1 MSSIKDL
8 IRTIPDFP
16 IPGIMFRDVTSLF
29 DNAKGFGE
37 CIEKLVEPYRSTK
50 IDKIIGLEAR
60 GFIIGGA
67 IARELDCGF
76 VPIRKVG
83 KLPGK
88 TITQDYELEYGKA
101 TLEIHEDAI
110 SAGDK
115 ILIVDDLLATGGTAE
130 AGISLVEKLGGE
142 ILACAFII
150 NLPDL
155 GGSKKLENLE
165 FLNIFYVNLVAT
177 DTNCNKN
184 MKQQLY
190 FKKFKALILL
200 KFENIAIS
208 DTYG

>member
-67 IARELDCGF
+67 IARELECGF

-155 GGSKKLENLE
+155 GGSKKLKNLGISQHILCE
-165 FLNIFYVNLVAT
+165 F
-177 DTNCNKN
+177 
-184 MKQQLY
+184 
-190 FKKFKALILL
+190 
-200 KFENIAIS
+200 S
-208 DTYG
+208 GH

>member
-1 MSSIKDL
+1 MSAIKDL

-37 CIEKLVEPYRSTK
+37 CIEKLVDPYRSTK

-67 IARELDCGF
+67 IARELECGF
-76 VPIRKVG
+76 VPIRKAG

-155 GGSKKLENLE
+155 GGSKRLESLGISQHNLCE
-165 FLNIFYVNLVAT
+165 F
-177 DTNCNKN
+177 
-184 MKQQLY
+184 
-190 FKKFKALILL
+190 
-200 KFENIAIS
+200 S
-208 DTYG
+208 GH

>member
-1 MSSIKDL
+1 MSAIKDL

-37 CIEKLVEPYRSTK
+37 CIEKLVEPYRGTK

-67 IARELDCGF
+67 IARELECGF

-155 GGSKKLENLE
+155 GGSNKLESLGISQHILCE
-165 FLNIFYVNLVAT
+165 F
-177 DTNCNKN
+177 
-184 MKQQLY
+184 
-190 FKKFKALILL
+190 
-200 KFENIAIS
+200 S
-208 DTYG
+208 GH

>member
-1 MSSIKDL
+1 MSSIKAL

-67 IARELDCGF
+67 IARELECGF

-155 GGSKKLENLE
+155 GGSNKLESLGISQHILCE
-165 FLNIFYVNLVAT
+165 F
-177 DTNCNKN
+177 
-184 MKQQLY
+184 
-190 FKKFKALILL
+190 
-200 KFENIAIS
+200 S
-208 DTYG
+208 GH

>member
-1 MSSIKDL
+1 MSAIKDL

-37 CIEKLVEPYRSTK
+37 CIEKLVEPYRGTK

-67 IARELDCGF
+67 IARELECGF

-130 AGISLVEKLGGE
+130 AAAKLIEISKGKV
-142 ILACAFII
+142 AAFIFVI
-150 NLPDL
+150 NLFDL
-155 GGSKKLENLE
+155 GGCEKLIQNNYKVENLIE
-165 FLNIFYVNLVAT
+165 FP
-177 DTNCNKN
+177 
-184 MKQQLY
+184 
-190 FKKFKALILL
+190 
-200 KFENIAIS
+200 
-208 DTYG
+208 GH

>member
-67 IARELDCGF
+67 IARELECGF

-101 TLEIHEDAI
+101 TLEIHEDSI

-115 ILIVDDLLATGGTAE
+115 
-130 AGISLVEKLGGE
+130 
-142 ILACAFII
+142 
-150 NLPDL
+150 
-155 GGSKKLENLE
+155 
-165 FLNIFYVNLVAT
+165 Y
-177 DTNCNKN
+177 
-184 MKQQLY
+184 
-190 FKKFKALILL
+190 
-200 KFENIAIS
+200 
-208 DTYG
+208 

>member
-29 DNAKGFGE
+29 DNARGFGE

-67 IARELDCGF
+67 IARELECGF

-155 GGSKKLENLE
+155 GGSKRLESLGISQHILCE
-165 FLNIFYVNLVAT
+165 F
-177 DTNCNKN
+177 
-184 MKQQLY
+184 
-190 FKKFKALILL
+190 
-200 KFENIAIS
+200 S
-208 DTYG
+208 GH